1 MREEV
6 LKRILLTIGA
16 ILMAIICLFPFIWM
30 IVVSF
35 AKDPTFLGS
44 PLVEYKSTLENY
56 VRVLSD
62 PTLHFPAYLKNSI
75 IIASLVT
82 LTTVSISSLAAYAV
96 SRIEFKGRLLIPIF
110 VLGLSMFPQISL
122 VGYLFKFI
130 EKLGWVN
137 TYQAL
142 YFPYVAWTL
151 PLSLWILLSY
161 FSQLPKDLDEAAMI
175 DGASRIKTLTT
186 IILPLSAPA
195 LFSTALLVFIAA
207 FNEFMFALLFT
218 TDHRARTVPVGIA
231 LFQGVHGE
239 IPWGSVMAASVIST
253 IPLVIMAL
261 LFQKYIVSGL
271 TAGALK
277 GE

>member
-1 MREEV
+1 
-6 LKRILLTIGA
+6 
-16 ILMAIICLFPFIWM
+16 
-30 IVVSF
+30 
-35 AKDPTFLGS
+35 
-44 PLVEYKSTLENY
+44 
-56 VRVLSD
+56 
-62 PTLHFPAYLKNSI
+62 
-75 IIASLVT
+75 
-82 LTTVSISSLAAYAV
+82 
-96 SRIEFKGRLLIPIF
+96 
-110 VLGLSMFPQISL
+110 
-122 VGYLFKFI
+122 
-130 EKLGWVN
+130 
-137 TYQAL
+137 
-142 YFPYVAWTL
+142 
-151 PLSLWILLSY
+151 
-161 FSQLPKDLDEAAMI
+161 MI